1 MRNTTEDNKTM
12 VFFLDIF
19 MLILT
24 IVSSTMVIYDVYSL
38 FKLYII
44 QIIFILIIDK

>member
-1 MRNTTEDNKTM
+1 MM

-24 IVSSTMVIYDVYSL
+24 VVSPTMVIYDVYSL